1 MNPNLQALAAA
12 GDPRAIA
19 ILQQMQGGP
28 PGMPP
33 GGPPPG
39 AGGPPGGAMPPGMM
53 PPPGMPPG
61 GPPQGMPPQAMG
73 QPPPI
78 SPDMQARKAMML
90 QQILRQRGGQ

>member
-1 MNPNLQALAAA
+1 MPMPNLQVLAAA

-19 ILQQMQGGP
+19 MLQQMQGGP

-33 GGPPPG
+33 GGPP
-39 AGGPPGGAMPPGMM
+39 GGAMPPGMM
-53 PPPGMPPG
+53 PPPGGAG
-61 GPPQGMPPQAMG
+61 GPPMGPPGGMPPQAMG
-73 QPPPI
+73 QPPPM